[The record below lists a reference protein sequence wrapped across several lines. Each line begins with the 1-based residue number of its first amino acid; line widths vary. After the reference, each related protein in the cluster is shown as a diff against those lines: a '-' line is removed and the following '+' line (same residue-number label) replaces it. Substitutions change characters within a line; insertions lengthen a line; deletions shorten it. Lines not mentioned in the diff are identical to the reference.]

1 MRLRVMIAALVLG
14 VLLFGMTLVPASAAL
29 QTVTLTIEGMV

>member
-14 VLLFGMTLVPASAAL
+14 VLLFGMTLVHGSAAL